1 LIDDISEFAIGAT
14 LLIVIALVKPT
25 INFVGS
31 FATPCKQSFYNS
43 STLFEASRNCILKKV
58 GDDES

>member
-1 LIDDISEFAIGAT
+1 MEALGN
-14 LLIVIALVKPT
+14 LIVGILIISFLAMIKPT

-43 STLFEASRNCILKKV
+43 STLFEASRKCILRQV
-58 GDDES
+58 D

>member
-1 LIDDISEFAIGAT
+1 LIDDINEIAIGAF
-14 LLIVIALVKPT
+14 LLLVIFAVKPT

-43 STLFEASRNCILKKV
+43 STLFEASRNCILRKV
-58 GDDES
+58 GNDES